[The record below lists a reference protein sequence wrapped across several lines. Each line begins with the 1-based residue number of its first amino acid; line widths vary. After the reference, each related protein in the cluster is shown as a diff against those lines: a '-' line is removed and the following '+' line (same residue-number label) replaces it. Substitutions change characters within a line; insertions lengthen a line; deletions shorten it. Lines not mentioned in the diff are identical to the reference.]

1 MVELPSFGRNLEA
14 QGPRVLDVA
23 NFPPLQAVNQNV
35 PVDSVADGK
44 GVLPLLDIL
53 ADGARQWENALL
65 GNFLGK
71 SPPLGVFQKM
81 VDKLW
86 GREGSITIC
95 FLAPSVYVLN
105 FPSQKVRDWVLVS
118 GPWHIQQKALMLRKW
133 VPGMISEVLDLSSAP
148 VWIKLWHVPLELF
161 SQKGLGCIASAL
173 GKPLY
178 TDRAIVLKQ
187 SLEFAKIC
195 VNVDASFELPKFV
208 LVELS
213 EGNCI
218 DVGVELVWA
227 PPRCEHCCI
236 FGHLGD
242 NCVKKKGQDQV
253 VDAVSSD
260 LVVEGGEQKVVP
272 ENNDDLI
279 LDVVEELVVVLES
292 VDQDVV
298 DAISILSGVVQ
309 DHDLVLET
317 ENVNQFCLLVE
328 DPDCP
333 KKSRAAADGVYVL
346 MNQLKPKGKGGGN
359 KKKGKGGKRG
369 GGSPVAP

>member
-44 GVLPLLDIL
+44 GPLLDIL

-105 FPSQKVRDWVLVS
+105 FPSQ
-118 GPWHIQQKALMLRKW
+118 
-133 VPGMISEVLDLSSAP
+133 
-148 VWIKLWHVPLELF
+148 
-161 SQKGLGCIASAL
+161 
-173 GKPLY
+173 
-178 TDRAIVLKQ
+178 
-187 SLEFAKIC
+187 
-195 VNVDASFELPKFV
+195 
-208 LVELS
+208 
-213 EGNCI
+213 
-218 DVGVELVWA
+218 
-227 PPRCEHCCI
+227 
-236 FGHLGD
+236 
-242 NCVKKKGQDQV
+242 KKKGQDQV